1 MPVHFNLPNINLTS
15 VARSAILYL
24 KGDRRMK
31 IFGMNKKACK
41 NLWVVYVIVN
51 KNKYFL
57 GLTAQ
62 KLKREK

>member
-1 MPVHFNLPNINLTS
+1 
-15 VARSAILYL
+15 
-24 KGDRRMK
+24 MK

-57 GLTAQ
+57 GAYRTENKA
-62 KLKREK
+62 REVTNKYNGEYTYITKS